1 MVKKIGEGG
10 SGCVF
15 IVRKQGTN
23 EEFALK
29 KVVPK
34 SKKEENDL
42 LNEIALM
49 QLSAHPNVLRYYE
62 SYQTDRYIWMV
73 IELMRCNL
81 TELIETRA
89 GQIPEPFMALIF
101 RETIR
106 GLESLHLEHRI
117 HRDIKSDNILIAL
130 NGSVKIG
137 DFGYAAQLTQE
148 RSLRCTVVGTPS
160 WMAPELVIGSQYDA
174 KVDVWSLGIV
184 GLELA
189 DGEPPYLRENPM
201 KALLYIATR
210 QSPQLRNPARWNPEF
225 VNFIATC
232 LQKAP
237 AARPTTT
244 VLLQDPFLAQVND
257 TTVANFAQYLQEWDA
272 ARTKR

>member
-1 MVKKIGEGG
+1 
-10 SGCVF
+10 
-15 IVRKQGTN
+15 
-23 EEFALK
+23 
-29 KVVPK
+29 
-34 SKKEENDL
+34 
-42 LNEIALM
+42 M

-89 GQIPEPFMALIF
+89 GQIPERHMALVF
-101 RETIR
+101 RETLR

-174 KVDVWSLGIV
+174 KVDIWSLGIV
-184 GLELA
+184 GLEMA

-210 QSPQLRNPARWNPEF
+210 PSPQLRSPSRWTPEF
-225 VNFIATC
+225 VNFLSTC
-232 LQKAP
+232 LQKTP
-237 AARPTTT
+237 ADRPNTTT
-244 VLLQDPFLAQVND
+244 LLQHPFLTQVTD
-257 TTVANFAQYLQEWDA
+257 DTVAEFAQYLQTWDSS
-272 ARTKR
+272 RSRR